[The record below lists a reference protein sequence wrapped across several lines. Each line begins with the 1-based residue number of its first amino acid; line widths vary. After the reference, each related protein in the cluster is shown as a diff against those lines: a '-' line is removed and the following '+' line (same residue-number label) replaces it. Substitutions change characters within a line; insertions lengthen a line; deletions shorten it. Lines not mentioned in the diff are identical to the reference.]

1 MQIWLDQR
9 SATLLAELN
18 ALPFTDDHDLKKA
31 ALIKR
36 AFRDVAGELVRRS
49 AERAIADM
57 VSEQAMAIDPALTAP
72 AAVSRR

>member
-1 MQIWLDQR
+1 MTDMQIWLDQR
-9 SATLLAELN
+9 SAALLAELN

-49 AERAIADM
+49 AERAISEM
-57 VSEQAMAIDPALTAP
+57 VSQQAMSMDPMAKL
-72 AAVSRR
+72 